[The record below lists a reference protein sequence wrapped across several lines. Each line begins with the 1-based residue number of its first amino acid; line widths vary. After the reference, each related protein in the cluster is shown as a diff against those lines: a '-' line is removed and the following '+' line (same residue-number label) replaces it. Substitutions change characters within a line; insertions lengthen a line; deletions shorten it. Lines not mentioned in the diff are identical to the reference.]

1 MIQGIILQ
9 VVQTMGAAAD
19 TLKQALPAT
28 TPPPSMSILQLI
40 VKGGPV
46 MIPLLFLSI
55 LTVYL
60 TVERSIILKRAN
72 RTDTGSLM
80 DSVKEFVMAGKIDA
94 AIAYCR
100 KEDSP
105 ISRMIEKGIRRI
117 GKPLPEIEED
127 IEGVGKMELYKP
139 MLLFV
144 GRVALEKN
152 IGLLGTIAGIAP
164 MFGFLGTIF
173 GVIKIFYNISL
184 ADNISIGNIADGL
197 YVKMITSAAGLM
209 IGIVA
214 YICHHLLVMWM
225 DRIVN
230 KMENTAIEFMDIL
243 QEPTK

>member
-1 MIQGIILQ
+1 MIPGIILQ
-9 VVQTMGAAAD
+9 SVQTLAAAAD
-19 TLKQALPAT
+19 TLNKSLPVT
-28 TPPPSMSILQLI
+28 TPPPSMSLLELI
-40 VKGGPV
+40 IKGGPV
-46 MIPLLFLSI
+46 MVPLLLLSI
-55 LTVYL
+55 LMVYL
-60 TVERSIILKRAN
+60 TIERSIILSRASK
-72 RTDTGSLM
+72 TDTGSMM
-80 DSVKEFVMAGKIDA
+80 DSIKEFVMAGKIDA
-94 AIAYCR
+94 AIAYCK

-105 ISRMIEKGIRRI
+105 VSRMIEKGIRRI

-127 IEGVGKMELYKP
+127 IESVGKMELYK
-139 MLLFV
+139 
-144 GRVALEKN
+144 LEKN

-209 IGIVA
+209 IGILA

>member
-127 IEGVGKMELYKP
+127 IEGVGKMELYK
-139 MLLFV
+139 
-144 GRVALEKN
+144 LEKN
-152 IGLLGTIAGIAP
+152 IGLLGTIVGIAP

>member
-127 IEGVGKMELYKP
+127 IEGVGKMELYK
-139 MLLFV
+139 
-144 GRVALEKN
+144 LEKN

>member
-100 KEDSP
+100 QEDSP

-127 IEGVGKMELYKP
+127 IEGVGKMELYK
-139 MLLFV
+139 
-144 GRVALEKN
+144 LEKN

>member
-1 MIQGIILQ
+1 
-9 VVQTMGAAAD
+9 MGAAAD

-127 IEGVGKMELYKP
+127 IEGVGKMELYK
-139 MLLFV
+139 
-144 GRVALEKN
+144 LEKN

>member
-1 MIQGIILQ
+1 MIEGIILQ
-9 VVQTMGAAAD
+9 AVQTIGTASD
-19 TLKQALPAT
+19 TLSQALPSTA
-28 TPPPSMSILQLI
+28 PPPAMSLLELI
-40 VKGGPV
+40 IKGGPV
-46 MIPLLFLSI
+46 MIPLLILSI

-60 TVERSIILKRAN
+60 TVERMIILRRASK
-72 RTDTGSLM
+72 TDTASMM
-80 DSVKEFVMAGKIDA
+80 DSIKEFVMAGKIDA
-94 AIAYCR
+94 AIAYCK

-105 ISRMIEKGIRRI
+105 VARMIEKGIRRI

-127 IEGVGKMELYKP
+127 IETVGKMELYK
-139 MLLFV
+139 
-144 GRVALEKN
+144 LEKN
-152 IGLLGTIAGIAP
+152 VGILGTIAGIAP

-214 YICHHLLVMWM
+214 YVCHHLLVMWM

-230 KMENTAIEFMDIL
+230 RMEHTAIEFMDIL